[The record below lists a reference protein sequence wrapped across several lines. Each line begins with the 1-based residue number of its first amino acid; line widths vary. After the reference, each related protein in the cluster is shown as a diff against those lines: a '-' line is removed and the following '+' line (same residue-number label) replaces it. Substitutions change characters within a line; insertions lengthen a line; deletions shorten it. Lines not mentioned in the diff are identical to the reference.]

1 MDKTYKT
8 QFDGLVLSVFYFFT
22 LALSCFLFF
31 KYSQIFD
38 WLTRD
43 YEPVFLG
50 YSREIYYPQHMAK
63 VMFWGESILLPL
75 MVQMIGASKP
85 KAAYFFF
92 CGIIY
97 IAIIP
102 TFAYFALQRFKSPL
116 KALIFTLL
124 LVGTFPY
131 LRQMDFS
138 SSDFLTIL
146 LMGIS
151 VISGN
156 ALILFAGIVLA
167 SLSHF
172 SITIVSSVCLIP
184 IFFFSPIL
192 VKKERLKNLAFLVSG
207 LIVGR
212 SLLALWYWKF
222 DYLRSGGRVDY
233 VIDLG
238 VNYFINRYLENP
250 EVFWLMPQISF
261 LIPFI
266 FILFYFAYLK
276 NYLFCCAAIFSL
288 LIAYISMFFT
298 LDGYRIFATV
308 MAAPYIYLLL
318 SFIGILNLNPKIK
331 TRPSN

>member
-1 MDKTYKT
+1 MDKAFKT
-8 QFDGLVLSVFYFFT
+8 GFNDLELPIFYFFT

-31 KYSQIFD
+31 KYSQIFN
-38 WLTRD
+38 WLTID

-75 MVQMIGASKP
+75 MVQIIGASKP

-102 TFAYFALQRFKSPL
+102 TFAFFALQRFKSPL
-116 KALIFTLL
+116 KALIFILL

-146 LMGIS
+146 LMGAS

-172 SITIVSSVCLIP
+172 SITIVSTACLIP
-184 IFFFSPIL
+184 IFLFSPIL
-192 VKKERLKNLAFLVSG
+192 EKNERLRKLAFLVAG
-207 LIVGR
+207 LIAGR

-222 DYLRSGGRVDY
+222 DYLHTGGRADY

-238 VNYFINRYLENP
+238 LNHFIKRYLENP
-250 EVFWLMPQISF
+250 EAFWLTPQISF
-261 LIPFI
+261 LLPFL
-266 FILFYFAYLK
+266 FIILYLAFLK
-276 NYLFCCAAIFSL
+276 KYLFCCAAIFSV
-288 LIAYISMFFT
+288 LIAYLAMFFT

-308 MAAPYIYLLL
+308 IAAPYIYLLL
-318 SFIGILNLNPKIK
+318 CFIGIFNFNPNKKIY
-331 TRPSN
+331 PSN